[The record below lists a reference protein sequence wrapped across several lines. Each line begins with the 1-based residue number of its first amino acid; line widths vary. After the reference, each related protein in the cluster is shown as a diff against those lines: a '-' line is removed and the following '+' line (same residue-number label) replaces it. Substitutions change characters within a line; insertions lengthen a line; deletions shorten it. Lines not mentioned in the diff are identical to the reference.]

1 MTRRV
6 APVGCAALLLASFA
20 LAKEPP
26 PPPGLL
32 AVSVGDTVVL
42 IEPAG
47 ERMTEFET
55 GPVGW
60 LFAAPGGALFAPDLV
75 NGRTTVLDL
84 RQGQVADRFEG
95 VTMPHFAPA
104 GDRYA
109 VVADEVLLVSYP
121 ERAVLT
127 RMDAGIRYPWQVE
140 MVSDTVLLALER
152 GADGA
157 GPAVLHAVDLATRR
171 AVFRRSLPGDVR
183 RFALSRALGL
193 LAFADASSSTIELVA
208 PATLTPVGS
217 VQIGGRVRD
226 VAFLDQQ
233 GGLAAVAAAADGSGG
248 ELRFWKLKVAEGG
261 IKVKKERALALTGI
275 PTRLAVAPGER
286 QLAVALE
293 PGSVAVVD
301 VEELATLATH
311 ELAAPPRDLVW
322 CDLDRPGPFL
332 PDWSDDDAPE
342 LQLGPR

>member
-1 MTRRV
+1 
-6 APVGCAALLLASFA
+6 
-20 LAKEPP
+20 
-26 PPPGLL
+26 
-32 AVSVGDTVVL
+32 
-42 IEPAG
+42 
-47 ERMTEFET
+47 
-55 GPVGW
+55 
-60 LFAAPGGALFAPDLV
+60 
-75 NGRTTVLDL
+75 
-84 RQGQVADRFEG
+84 
-95 VTMPHFAPA
+95 
-104 GDRYA
+104 
-109 VVADEVLLVSYP
+109 
-121 ERAVLT
+121 
-127 RMDAGIRYPWQVE
+127 
-140 MVSDTVLLALER
+140 
-152 GADGA
+152 
-157 GPAVLHAVDLATRR
+157 
-171 AVFRRSLPGDVR
+171 
-183 RFALSRALGL
+183 
-193 LAFADASSSTIELVA
+193 
-208 PATLTPVGS
+208 

-286 QLAVALE
+286 QLALALE
-293 PGSVAVVD
+293 PGSVVVVD